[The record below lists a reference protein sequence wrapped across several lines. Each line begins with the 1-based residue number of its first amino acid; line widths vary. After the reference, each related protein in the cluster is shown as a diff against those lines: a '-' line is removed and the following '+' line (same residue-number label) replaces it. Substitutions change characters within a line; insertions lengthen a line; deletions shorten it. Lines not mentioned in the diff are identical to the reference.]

1 MKMLTTLVV
10 VALSLSPLAVAGC
23 VGTDQ
28 QPDVSVGEALE
39 AQPALL
45 VGRYRFVYTDERRA
59 AVEGAL
65 KTEAKSPEAF
75 AEAAREAEKEA
86 AASEIEFAKDGTF
99 HSRVYDKEILS
110 APYVAKGATTS
121 TLVLVMTKPG
131 GEEARTTV
139 RFQDAD
145 TIIIQDPKKGE
156 LTFRRVNSRG

>member
-1 MKMLTTLVV
+1 MKMLATLVV
-10 VALSLSPLAVAGC
+10 VALSLSPLAGC

-39 AQPALL
+39 AQPAML

-65 KTEAKSPEAF
+65 KSEAKSPEAF
-75 AEAAREAEKEA
+75 AEASREAEKEA

-99 HSRVYDKEILS
+99 HSRVYDKEIFS
-110 APYVAKGATTS
+110 TPYVAKGATTS

-139 RFQDAD
+139 RFRDAD

-156 LTFRRVNSRG
+156 LTFRRVSTRG